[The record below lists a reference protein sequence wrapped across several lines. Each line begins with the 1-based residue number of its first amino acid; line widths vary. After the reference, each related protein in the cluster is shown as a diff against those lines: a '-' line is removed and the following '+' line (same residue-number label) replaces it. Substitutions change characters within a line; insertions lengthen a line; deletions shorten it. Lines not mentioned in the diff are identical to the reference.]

1 MAESAHWE
9 TYLVEGFHEPTDVT
23 ITVDPNTTQG
33 GMILLASR
41 IRGIFDALSPRRDLE
56 TGYDPL
62 VEEDPADLLRLVDH
76 LHRVVSVLINEE
88 DRVIEALREHE
99 TPVRRIASA
108 MEVDKTTVSGRL
120 RRIHRARTE
129 GIGTMALTER
139 EADEAMSP
147 LGSNRDLGSHDQ
159 D

>member
-1 MAESAHWE
+1 MAESEHWG
-9 TYLVEGFHEPTDVT
+9 TYLVEALEEPTDVT
-23 ITVDPNTTQG
+23 ITVNPNTTEG
-33 GMILLASR
+33 GMMLLGQR

-56 TGYDPL
+56 TGDDPL

-76 LHRVVSVLINEE
+76 LHRVVSMLSHEE
-88 DRVIEALREHE
+88 DRVIEALRERE

-120 RRIHRARTE
+120 RRIARARTE
-129 GIGTMALTER
+129 DIGTMALTER

-147 LGSNRDLGSHDQ
+147 LGNRDLGSHDQ